1 MTDFE
6 NLSYHSLISE
16 EIEMK
21 KLSID
26 KVDLKN
32 KRVLVRVDF
41 NVPLDENLKVTNDIR
56 IVESLPTIKKIIA
69 SGGKAI
75 LMSHLGRPK
84 GERKPE
90 FSLKPAAERLA
101 TLLGKDVKL
110 APDCIGAETEKL
122 VNEMKPGDVI
132 LLENLRFHKQ
142 EEKNDPEFAKQL
154 ANLGNVYI
162 NDAFGSAHR
171 AHASTEGVTKFI
183 KTCAAGYLMQKELD
197 YLGTA
202 LANPERPY
210 CALLGGAKISGKI
223 DVINNLLD
231 KVDALIV
238 GGGMAFTF
246 FKAQGKEIGKSLLEK
261 EKLDLAKELLEKVK
275 SSKLKFLLPV
285 DVVVADE
292 FKNDSPSVTVDVDN
306 IPADKMGLDIGPKSI
321 KLFSD
326 ELLKSKTIVWNGP
339 MGVFEM
345 DNFAKGTFVIAEALA
360 RATESGAVT
369 IIGGGD
375 SAAAIGKAG
384 LDKKVSH
391 VSTGG
396 GASLEFLEGKILPG
410 VAALT
415 DVK

>member
-1 MTDFE
+1 M
-6 NLSYHSLISE
+6 N
-16 EIEMK
+16 

-41 NVPLDENLKVTNDIR
+41 NVPLDEKLNVTNDIR
-56 IVESLPTIKKIIA
+56 IVESLPTIKKIIN

-90 FSLKPAAERLA
+90 FSLKPAAKRLA
-101 TLLGKDVKL
+101 ELLGEEVKL
-110 APDCIGAETEKL
+110 APDCIGSVTEKL
-122 VNEMKPGDVI
+122 VSEMKPGDVV

-154 ANLGNVYI
+154 AKLGDVYI

-183 KTCAAGYLMQKELD
+183 KMCAAGYLMQKELD
-197 YLGTA
+197 YLGNA
-202 LANPERPY
+202 LANPKRPY
-210 CALLGGAKISGKI
+210 CAILGGAKISGKI
-223 DVINNLLD
+223 DVINNLFD
-231 KVDALIV
+231 KVDSLIV

-246 FKAQGKEIGKSLLEK
+246 FKAEGKEIGKSLLEE

-275 SSKLKFLLPV
+275 SSKIKFLLPI
-285 DVVVADE
+285 DVIVADE
-292 FKNDSPSVTVDVDN
+292 FKNESPSKVVSVDK
-306 IPADKMGLDIGPKSI
+306 IPADKMGLDIGPETI

-326 ELLKSKTIVWNGP
+326 ELMKSKTIVWNGP

-345 DNFAKGTFVIAEALA
+345 DNFAKGTFEIAEALA
-360 RATESGAVT
+360 KATSGGAVT
-369 IIGGGD
+369 VIGGGD
-375 SAAAIGKAG
+375 SAAAISKAG

-396 GASLEFLEGKILPG
+396 GASLEFLEGKVLPG
-410 VAALT
+410 VAALN
-415 DVK
+415 DAK

>member
-1 MTDFE
+1 M
-6 NLSYHSLISE
+6 N
-16 EIEMK
+16 

-41 NVPLDENLKVTNDIR
+41 NVPLDEKLNVTNDIR
-56 IVESLPTIKKIIA
+56 IVESLPTIKKIID

-90 FSLKPAAERLA
+90 FSLKPAAERL
-101 TLLGKDVKL
+101 GKLIGKEVKL
-110 APDCIGAETEKL
+110 APDCIGAETEKM
-122 VNEMKPGDVI
+122 VNEMKPGDVV

-154 ANLGNVYI
+154 ANLGDVYI

-171 AHASTEGVTKFI
+171 AHASTEGVTKYI
-183 KTCAAGYLMQKELD
+183 KTCATGYLMQKELD
-197 YLGTA
+197 YLGSA
-202 LANPERPY
+202 LANPKRPY
-210 CALLGGAKISGKI
+210 CAVLGGAKISGKI

-231 KVDALIV
+231 KVDILIV

-246 FKAQGKEIGKSLLEK
+246 LKAQGKEIGKSLLEE
-261 EKLDLAKELLEKVK
+261 EKLELAKEILEKVK
-275 SSKLKFLLPV
+275 SSKLNFLLPV
-285 DVVVADE
+285 DVVAADE
-292 FKNDSPSVTVDVDN
+292 FKNDSPYVTVSVDK
-306 IPADKMGLDIGPKSI
+306 IPSDKMGLDIGPESI

-326 ELLKSKTIVWNGP
+326 ELLKSKTIIWNGP

-345 DNFAKGTFVIAEALA
+345 DSFAKGTFAIAEALA
-360 RATESGAVT
+360 NATDNGAVT
-369 IIGGGD
+369 VIGGGD
-375 SAAAIGKAG
+375 SAAAISKAG

-396 GASLEFLEGKILPG
+396 GASLEFLEGKVLPG

-415 DVK
+415 DAK